1 MRTLAWIALQV
12 AAFSAVIWSETMSSR
27 QLGKDPDFVT
37 AGIMGVVVALF
48 VTALV
53 AAARDLYMR
62 YLSPRRHTG
71 PTLNPRPAIGHDSEA
86 SGESERLAAP
96 TRSGGDAPK
105 VIPGRR
111 IG

>member
-1 MRTLAWIALQV
+1 MKALAWIALQV
-12 AAFSAVIWSETMSSR
+12 AAFSAVIWSETVSSR

-62 YLSPRRHTG
+62 HLSPRRHTG
-71 PTLNPRPAIGHDSEA
+71 PTLNPRSAIGHEGET
-86 SGESERLAAP
+86 SGEGERLIASAGSS
-96 TRSGGDAPK
+96 RDAPE